1 VARPLWVALENN
13 TTNRGKKKEKKK
25 EKKKG
30 KGDDSHGKCLRDVS
44 VSLFQTN
51 KQGI

>member
-25 EKKKG
+25 G
-30 KGDDSHGKCLRDVS
+30 KGADSHGKCLRDVS

>member
-1 VARPLWVALENN
+1 LRITPQIE
-13 TTNRGKKKEKKK
+13 GKKKK
-25 EKKKG
+25 KKKG

>member
-25 EKKKG
+25 G
-30 KGDDSHGKCLRDVS
+30 KGDASHGKCLRDVS

>member
-1 VARPLWVALENN
+1 LVELYKN
-13 TTNRGKKKEKKK
+13 TKNIVKKKKKK
-25 EKKKG
+25 KKKKKG
-30 KGDDSHGKCLRDVS
+30 KGDASHGKCLRDVS